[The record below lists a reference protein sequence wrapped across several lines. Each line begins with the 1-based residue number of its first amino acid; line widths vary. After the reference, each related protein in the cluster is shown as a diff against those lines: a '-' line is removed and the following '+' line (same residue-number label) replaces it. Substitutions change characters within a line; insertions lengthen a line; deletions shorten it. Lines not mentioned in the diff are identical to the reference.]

1 MDYAVEKYKEYA
13 TAVVNGEVTA
23 GSYIKLACERYLRW
37 WQRDDIYFDH
47 TAVERV
53 VNFISKLKHFT
64 GTHNG
69 KPFILQPWQK
79 WIIYNIFGWKWKS
92 TNTRLTKNVY
102 IEIARKNGKSAFASA
117 IALYCLMCDNEANAE
132 VELIANSRKQ
142 AGICFK
148 MCANF
153 VQSLTNGRKSKY
165 FKMYR
170 DKIDFTPTKSML
182 QVLSSDA
189 NNNDGW
195 SSSTFICDEYH
206 SHNTSAMYDVMKSS
220 QGMRQQPLAITIT
233 TAGFNLFSPCYEM
246 RKTNVEILQGVK
258 QDDTQFS
265 AIYALD
271 EGDEW
276 DNKDCWIKSNPNLN
290 ITVKEQYLSEQ
301 VQQAKNNT
309 SMEVSVRTKN
319 FNQWLSSSS
328 VWINQEKIN
337 EISQPLAIEDFTGS
351 VCNMGVDLASV
362 SDLTAVSIMVEKDD
376 KYYFITRYYLP
387 SEVIE
392 NHPNGTLYKQWQKHG
407 YLTVT
412 NGNVTDYD
420 YITNDIKEI
429 NQKLL
434 INQIA
439 YDQFNASQWAIQM
452 TSEGLPI
459 APFCQSLWN
468 FNKPTKELER
478 LILSNKVIIDDNPIT
493 RWCFQNCV
501 LKFDHNET
509 SKPIKEQPNNKIDGV
524 ISMIQALGITLA
536 QPQYN
541 NQIFSL

>member
-1 MDYAVEKYKEYA
+1 MRLIDEKYKEYA
-13 TAVVNGEVTA
+13 TAVVNGEVIA
-23 GSYIKLACERYLRW
+23 GNYIKLACERYLSW
-37 WQRDDIYFDH
+37 FDRDDIYFDH

-64 GTHNG
+64 GSHNG
-69 KPFILQPWQK
+69 KPFVLQPWQK
-79 WIIYNIFGWKWKS
+79 WVIYNIFAWKWKH
-92 TNTRLTKNVY
+92 TNTRVIKNVY

-117 IALYCLMCDNEANAE
+117 IALYCLIADGEPNSE

-148 MCANF
+148 MCTNF
-153 VQSLTNGRKSKY
+153 VQSLTKGKKNKY
-165 FKMYR
+165 FKNYR

-182 QVLSSDA
+182 QILSSDA
-189 NNNDGW
+189 NSNDGW
-195 SSSTFICDEYH
+195 NSSTFICDEYH
-206 SHNTSAMYDVMKSS
+206 SHQNSAMYDVMKSS
-220 QGMRQQPLAITIT
+220 QGMRTQPLSIVIT
-233 TAGFNLFSPCYEM
+233 TAGFNRFSPCFEM
-246 RKTNVEILQGVK
+246 RKTNVEIIQGTK
-258 QDDTQFS
+258 EDDTQFS
-265 AIYALD
+265 AIYSID
-271 EGDEW
+271 EGDQW
-276 DNKDCWIKSNPNLN
+276 DDPSVWIKANPNLN

-309 SMEVSVRTKN
+309 TMEVSVRTKN
-319 FNQWLSSSS
+319 FNQWLTSSA
-328 VWINQEKIN
+328 VWISQDKLN

-392 NHPNGTLYKQWQKHG
+392 NHPNATLYKQWQKHG

-420 YITNDIKEI
+420 YITNDIKAI

-459 APFCQSLWN
+459 APFSQALWN
-468 FNKPTKELER
+468 FNRPTKELER
-478 LILSNKVIIDDNPIT
+478 LILSNKVVIDDNPIT

-501 LKFDHNET
+501 LKFDHNEN
-509 SKPIKEQPNNKIDGV
+509 SKPTKQQANNKIDGT
-524 ISMIQALGITLA
+524 IAMIQALGIVLA